1 MTDKVLPPNLQEADT
16 LLGELFE
23 EVTKWEGTLAGGKR
37 LDVGGAALES
47 LFQTKVSFGNPRD
60 NFIQLTEESFALAGV
75 ELNHIRQQQIGQT
88 HDFYYMTVTV
98 DMRPKPGAQFKRLCC
113 ELDFGPKGEDEP
125 IVQAIFPK
133 SKWRPVMTWGGGMSL
148 GLNGNLTW
156 EAGIDGAGAE
166 VIEELPIE
174 LAARVA
180 NKNKLKSFIVVPD
193 YAYEVGRFEIAAYGE
208 GNSECYWYIQEPDLQ
223 KMVSVQFCIV
233 FKVPKGTEAIT
244 LRGMAWAEPK
254 MNWLIANLRHVFRDL
269 SDKLQRLLRLKD
281 KAAHKFARGAAEEWT
296 LTLPRKS

>member
-1 MTDKVLPPNLQEADT
+1 M
-16 LLGELFE
+16 LLAELFE
-23 EVTKWEGTLAGGKR
+23 EVTKWEGTLAGGTR
-37 LDVGGAALES
+37 LDVGGAAIDS
-47 LFQTKVSFGNPRD
+47 LFQTKVLFGNPRD
-60 NFIQLTEESFALAGV
+60 NFIQLREESFALAGV
-75 ELNHIRQQQIGQT
+75 ELNHFRQQQIGET

-98 DMRPKPGAQFKRLCC
+98 DMRPKPGAQFQRLCC

-133 SKWRPVMTWGGGMSL
+133 SKWRSVMTWGGGMSL

-156 EAGIDGAGAE
+156 DAGIDGAGAE
-166 VIEELPIE
+166 EIEALPIE

-193 YAYEVGRFEIAAYGE
+193 YAYEVGRFDIVAYGE

-223 KMVSVQFCIV
+223 KMVTVQFCIV
-233 FKVPKGTEAIT
+233 FKVLKGTESIT
-244 LRGMAWAEPK
+244 LRGTAWAEPK
-254 MNWLIANLRHVFRDL
+254 MNWLIANIRNVYRDL
-269 SDKLQRLLRLKD
+269 SDKLQRLLRMKD
-281 KAAHKFARGAAEEWT
+281 EAANKFARGVAEEWT